1 MEGGTGNLGREGG
14 REGERARRVRGKWG
28 VNREF
33 NEADSINS
41 ERTEVLQPLVILSL
55 LILQI
60 TMTISGN
67 LSQVYSVSIATY
79 STVDYTNKWSIS

>member
-1 MEGGTGNLGREGG
+1 MRQIALTVRE
-14 REGERARRVRGKWG
+14 
-28 VNREF
+28 
-33 NEADSINS
+33 
-41 ERTEVLQPLVILSL
+41 LQPLVILSL